1 MSSEKIATIAFL
13 GNIDYDTR
21 CLNLFNSLEQKG
33 YNVNFIG
40 FDWLTENFSTQKGK
54 KTIYKLNKGFLSLT
68 YYFNFIY
75 KLKWNLF
82 RSKASLFF
90 AEDIYTLPFVVIFA
104 RMKKAKVL
112 YDSRELFGHLAG
124 LKNKKIIQQIL
135 GWIENKFIA
144 KVDYVIVTGTMDEE
158 YIMDE
163 YGLENTIVLRN
174 LPVYRKPEKKINLKE
189 KLFIRADK
197 KILIY
202 QGVILQGR
210 GLHPIFNVL
219 KELPNCVLVILGS
232 GEFEEYY
239 KDLADKMNLH
249 SQVFFLGKVSQ
260 NELLNYTAA
269 ADVGLSL
276 IENISLS
283 YNYALPNKL
292 FEYIMAEIPVIVS
305 KLPQMMEIVMDYNVG
320 EVVDLDNQ
328 DELISTINLLIEN
341 EELYS
346 NYKTNC
352 ESASKQLNWDN
363 EIDTLFSVLEN
374 LD

>member
-33 YNVNFIG
+33 YDVNFIG

-54 KTIYKLNKGFLSLT
+54 RTIYKLNKGFLSLT

-124 LKNKKIIQQIL
+124 LKNKKIIQRIL
-135 GWIENKFIA
+135 GWIEKKFIA

-163 YGLENTIVLRN
+163 YGLENTLVLRN
-174 LPVYRKPEKKINLKE
+174 LPVYRKPEKKINLRE
-189 KLFIRADK
+189 KLFIRVDK

-249 SQVFFLGKVSQ
+249 SQVFFLGKVNQ
-260 NELLNYTAA
+260 NELLNYTAS

-320 EVVDLDNQ
+320 EVVDLDKQ
-328 DELISTINLLIEN
+328 DELIGTINLLIEN

-352 ESASKQLNWDN
+352 ASASEELNWDN
-363 EIDTLFSVLEN
+363 EIDTLFNVLEN